1 MSRLLRCHYSKR
13 ILVVDT
19 TMGEVRNAERTRK
32 KIIDAA
38 KEEFFEKGHNGA
50 RIESIAKRAGVKK
63 QLIYHYFKGKDD
75 LINQTIDN
83 FVAAVPTEN
92 LTLPANP
99 VEIAE
104 FRLKVNINY
113 LKDFLKYTAWEAIEE
128 LPEESNGEETRRKV
142 LQSYND
148 DMVKKQQLGL
158 VPKELDPALITLMM
172 SSLTIYPL
180 LYKNVTQMITGHT
193 LEEPEFQ
200 EKWAQFL
207 HQISERIFKREE

>member
-1 MSRLLRCHYSKR
+1 
-13 ILVVDT
+13 
-19 TMGEVRNAERTRK
+19 MGEIRNAERTRR

-38 KEEFFEKGHNGA
+38 KEEFFEKGYNGA

-92 LTLPANP
+92 LTLPTNP
-99 VEIAE
+99 VDIAE

-128 LPEESNGEETRRKV
+128 LPEDSNGKEARKKV
-142 LQSYND
+142 LQSYNA
-148 DMVKKQQLGL
+148 DMVKKQELGL
-158 VPKELDPALITLMM
+158 VPKDLDPALITLMM

-180 LYKNVTQMITGHT
+180 LYNNVTQIITGYT

-200 EKWAQFL
+200 EKWAKFL
-207 HQISERIFKREE
+207 HQISEKIFNQGE